1 MPGDKKR
8 YTRSRNV
15 ACKIAYPNRKQYILY
30 LKPTKEIN
38 PSLLNTKK
46 GKENFQKFNK
56 SYRRKSLKFFISKS
70 AEKKIY
76 EGKVY

>member
-1 MPGDKKR
+1 MKDMCIWYTLRWYPMPGDKKR

-46 GKENFQKFNK
+46 GKENF
-56 SYRRKSLKFFISKS
+56 
-70 AEKKIY
+70 
-76 EGKVY
+76 